1 MLCFRGFITKKS
13 VDLYGGATMVLQRL
27 CTVPMGSCRVFMG
40 LGIRLFALVKS
51 AFPKEV
57 VGCRVT
63 AQV

>member
-1 MLCFRGFITKKS
+1 
-13 VDLYGGATMVLQRL
+13 MVLQRL